1 MAENVDK
8 LTVLIIAGLAVCGT
22 ISGLIIYS
30 KFLAINDVLHE
41 YITVD
46 GLQRD
51 FLIHLPANYTNNA
64 TIPMIIALHGGGGN
78 AWDMEKLT
86 NFEFN
91 KLSDKYGFIVVYPNG
106 IGRHWNDGRNI
117 EEYYA
122 QRENINDVKFISKLI
137 DYMIEKY
144 GVDPDRVYLTG
155 MSNGALMCYRL
166 AYEISYKITAIAPV
180 AGSIPLNIY
189 NNETPRGSISVLM
202 INGMNDPLV
211 PWDGGYIHFGDK
223 KLGQVIGVCETASFW
238 AQVDNCTPV
247 KSKEYLP
254 DTDPNDGTRVWKRV
268 YINNTSSMQ
277 VILYGIDGGGH
288 TWPGGFHYL
297 PQCIIGRTSNDIN
310 ACKVIWSFF
319 SHIRKI

>member
-1 MAENVDK
+1 
-8 LTVLIIAGLAVCGT
+8 
-22 ISGLIIYS
+22 
-30 KFLAINDVLHE
+30 
-41 YITVD
+41 
-46 GLQRD
+46 
-51 FLIHLPANYTNNA
+51 
-64 TIPMIIALHGGGGN
+64 
-78 AWDMEKLT
+78 
-86 NFEFN
+86 
-91 KLSDKYGFIVVYPNG
+91 
-106 IGRHWNDGRNI
+106 
-117 EEYYA
+117 
-122 QRENINDVKFISKLI
+122 
-137 DYMIEKY
+137 
-144 GVDPDRVYLTG
+144 
-155 MSNGALMCYRL
+155 
-166 AYEISYKITAIAPV
+166 
-180 AGSIPLNIY
+180 
-189 NNETPRGSISVLM
+189 M

-223 KLGQVIGVCETASFW
+223 KLGQVISVCETASFW

-297 PQCIIGRTSNDIN
+297 PQCIIGRTSNDID